1 MTAFHSMMLLS
12 CGAPLMPAGGSCC
25 NRLKSRIN
33 LFLDGVD
40 MMYGAPP
47 RGPPAA
53 PRRQGPEA
61 PERARNGCG
70 DAKACPVCAIRSAR
84 VCENSNNDEGGGEG
98 RGCGGWWSVEHSTK
112 RTLASL
118 MASACRAWPRP
129 ASITVGRRPRTDA
142 Y

>member
-1 MTAFHSMMLLS
+1 
-12 CGAPLMPAGGSCC
+12 MPAGGSCC

-61 PERARNGCG
+61 PERASNGCG

-84 VCENSNNDEGGGEG
+84 VCENSNNDGGEG
-98 RGCGGWWSVEHSTK
+98 RTVAMGDGGRWNTRRSGRLRLLWQAPAAPG
-112 RTLASL
+112 RD
-118 MASACRAWPRP
+118 PRQLQW
-129 ASITVGRRPRTDA
+129 ADGRGQMRTDA
-142 Y
+142 H